1 MCFYL
6 YRSKKC
12 RPDNVIWLAINY
24 LVILMHTF
32 SSLKEDWIFV
42 LENGEF
48 IETSDKLVWKILEIW
63 ISAYDFTFVSYLRR
77 LAFKKMFNTL
87 ILKKVLC
94 N

>member
-1 MCFYL
+1 ML
-6 YRSKKC
+6 LT
-12 RPDNVIWLAINY
+12 NVIWLAINY

-32 SSLKEDWIFV
+32 SSLKEDWFFF

-48 IETSDKLVWKILEIW
+48 IETSDKLVWKNLEIW

>member
-1 MCFYL
+1 ML
-6 YRSKKC
+6 LT
-12 RPDNVIWLAINY
+12 NVIWLAINY

-32 SSLKEDWIFV
+32 SSLKEDWIFF

-48 IETSDKLVWKILEIW
+48 IETSDKLVWKNLEIW
-63 ISAYDFTFVSYLRR
+63 ISAYDFRFVSYLRR